1 MIKESNLLNF
11 IIESWNKM
19 YEQKKS
25 IKEYTLFTDCS
36 GVWMLHLVSTAGGS
50 EV

>member
-19 YEQKKS
+19 YEQQINKRIYS
-25 IKEYTLFTDCS
+25 FHEL
-36 GVWMLHLVSTAGGS
+36 
-50 EV
+50 

>member
-25 IKEYTLFTDCS
+25 IKEYTLFMVCS
-36 GVWMLHLVSTAGGS
+36 SMWMLHLVWTVADC